1 MKNALS
7 APAAVLLTMAAWFAF
22 PQRPAQSAD
31 APAPDARAAFAR
43 VQKAYTSAPSFSVR
57 FVQDYA
63 PAGFAAATPE
73 EGRLTLQAPDQV
85 RFDYDGPEGKLFT
98 FDGKAARQYVA
109 ADRQMIVR
117 TLRPEE
123 RERLPL
129 LFLESPE
136 TVLRRYTVTAA
147 DAGGGLVD
155 LTLIPKAGSEP
166 SRILLAVDA
175 FGEVKRLVVI
185 DAAGN
190 RTTFAF
196 SGRAAGARR
205 PASDFT
211 LKPPAGTKVLAD

>member
-1 MKNALS
+1 MKNAL
-7 APAAVLLTMAAWFAF
+7 PARIAVLLALATWFAF
-22 PQRPAQSAD
+22 AERPAQPAD
-31 APAPDARAAFAR
+31 APSPDARAVFAR
-43 VQKAYTSAPSFSVR
+43 VQKAYTSAPSFTAN
-57 FVQDYA
+57 FVQTYA
-63 PAGFAAATPE
+63 PAGFAAAAPE
-73 EGRLTLQAPDQV
+73 TGRLTLQAPDQV

-109 ADRQMIVR
+109 ADKQMIVK

-147 DAGGGLVD
+147 DSESGLVE
-155 LTLIPKAGSEP
+155 LTLSPKAGSEP
-166 SRILLAVDA
+166 SRILLTVDTS
-175 FGEVKRLVVI
+175 GEVKRLVVM

-196 SGRAAGARR
+196 SDKAAGPRR

-211 LKPPAGTKVLAD
+211 LKPPPGTKVLAD